1 MRSLNPTVDRFV
13 NVSEM
18 SIETKG
24 GCLFDLTS
32 HASFDEGAD
41 VSGAAFTESN
51 NYIYGFLLSE
61 NKRLNFCHFPKHR
74 KEDKLKDD
82 RVEMRIQSVQWFSN
96 ESQQARHCAFNPL
109 GDYCL
114 LVTQSLDLY
123 VVCISYL
130 LPDNVLSG
138 KVGSL
143 SINWNKHRLIN

>member
-1 MRSLNPTVDRFV
+1 
-13 NVSEM
+13 M

-24 GCLFDLTS
+24 GCLFELTS
-32 HASFDEGAD
+32 HASFDEGAG

-61 NKRLNFCHFPKHR
+61 NKRLSFCHFPKHR

-82 RVEMRIQSVQWFSN
+82 PVEMRLQSLQWFSN
-96 ESQQARHCAFNPL
+96 ESQQAKQYAFNPM

-123 VVCISYL
+123 VVCISCL

-138 KVGSL
+138 KVGYT
-143 SINWNKHRLIN
+143 H